1 MNDQT
6 IPQSAASP
14 TLVSSYRFIPAMSR
28 RHGAALSATLI
39 CLFFLGLLVAAL
51 TMDDQGLA
59 VDFLHK
65 RMAPSWEFPFGTDW
79 LGRDMLTR
87 TIMGLCRSLAVG
99 LLAAFFSSAI
109 AITLGVMAATLGNK
123 VDTVVSTLVNLV
135 MATPHLVL
143 LILISFAC
151 GGGATGVIIAVSV
164 SHWPSLTRII
174 RAEIIQL
181 RTSDFIS
188 LSRRFGK
195 SPYWIGR
202 HHMVPHILPQFVI
215 GLILMFPHAILHE
228 AGLTFL
234 GFGLEPHTPSIG
246 ILLSESMRY
255 LSTGYW
261 WLAVLPGVS
270 LVFTVKLF
278 DVLGGNLRILL
289 DPRTAQE

>member
-1 MNDQT
+1 MSTTTVQQPAPPR
-6 IPQSAASP
+6 IRLQAAFS
-14 TLVSSYRFIPAMSR
+14 LKSLSR
-28 RHGAALSATLI
+28 RQRAACSAFFI
-39 CLFFLGLLVAAL
+39 MVFFLILIGAAL

-65 RMAPSWEFPFGTDW
+65 RIAPNLTYPFGTDW

-87 TIMGLCRSLAVG
+87 TVMGLCRSLGVG
-99 LLAAFFSSAI
+99 LLAAFFSSTI
-109 AITLGVMAATLGNK
+109 AIVLGVMAATLGNR
-123 VDTVVSTLVNLV
+123 VDTLVSTLVNLV

-151 GGGATGVIIAVSV
+151 GGGATGVVIAVTV
-164 SHWPSLTRII
+164 SHWPNLTRII
-174 RAEIIQL
+174 RAEIMQL
-181 RTSDFIS
+181 RASEFVA

-195 SPYWIGR
+195 SPYWIAR

-234 GFGLEPHTPSIG
+234 GFGLAPHTPSIG
-246 ILLSESMRY
+246 ILLSESMRH
-255 LSTGYW
+255 LATGYW
-261 WLAVLPGVS
+261 WLAILPGVS

-289 DPRTAQE
+289 DPRTSQE